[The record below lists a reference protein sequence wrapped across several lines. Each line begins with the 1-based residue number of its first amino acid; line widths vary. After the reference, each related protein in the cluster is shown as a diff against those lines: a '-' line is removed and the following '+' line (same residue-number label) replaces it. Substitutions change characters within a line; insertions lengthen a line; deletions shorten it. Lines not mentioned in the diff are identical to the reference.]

1 MDKENNVIKT
11 DFGYEL
17 DWARFDSHGGK
28 IIVFEKPGKTSFWF
42 NIKTEKSW
50 FVNSGDFIFR
60 WIDTSDGQVYQ
71 QEAKEGS
78 VFSAQTKV
86 PCSIQCVSTTGS
98 ITESNNGFFENDKF
112 IVIKK
117 ENY

>member
-1 MDKENNVIKT
+1 MNKEHVSQT

-17 DWARFDSHGGK
+17 DWAKFENYGAK
-28 IIVFEKPGKTSFWF
+28 IIVFDKKAKTPFWF

-50 FVNSGDFIFR
+50 FVNSGNFIFR
-60 WIDTSDGQVYQ
+60 WIDTDDGQVYQ
-71 QEAKEGS
+71 QEASEGA
-78 VFSAQTKV
+78 VFTVKSHV
-86 PCSIQCVSTTGS
+86 PCSIECLSPNGS
-98 ITESNNGFFENDKF
+98 LSETNNGFYENDKF